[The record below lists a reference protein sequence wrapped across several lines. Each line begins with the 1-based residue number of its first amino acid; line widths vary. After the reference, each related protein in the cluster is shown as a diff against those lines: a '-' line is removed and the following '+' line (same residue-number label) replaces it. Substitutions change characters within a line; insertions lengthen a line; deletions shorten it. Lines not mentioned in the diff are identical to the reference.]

1 MTFQEWLDEIEV
13 YGARWERLRCDIPD
27 VDSVILMQWLRAAYD
42 VGYEEGRKDDR
53 HS

>member
-1 MTFQEWLDEIEV
+1 MTFQEWLDEMEG
-13 YGARWERLRCDIPD
+13 YSARWERLYYELPECDED
-27 VDSVILMQWLRAAYD
+27 TLTKWLRASYD